1 MSCTNEY
8 HKQLILSTVSGFT
21 GPFTYRSFISELF
34 SRGLRRIPS
43 QGTFIRVMRMNKD
56 RFEWLGRGTYKVIT

>member
-8 HKQLILSTVSGFT
+8 HKQLILSTVSDFN

-34 SRGLRRIPS
+34 SRGLKRIPS
-43 QGTFIRVMRMNKD
+43 QGTFVRVMRMNKD
-56 RFEWLGRGTYKVIT
+56 RFERTGKGVYERIS